1 MAQSYNST
9 RFFFILVRKFRPF
22 FMEIVKI
29 ENFEK
34 LKGISEDLRDYL
46 IEKFSEIN
54 HKKWAPFY
62 LLTGTVALQYWY
74 IKRQWK

>member
-1 MAQSYNST
+1 
-9 RFFFILVRKFRPF
+9 
-22 FMEIVKI
+22 MEIV

-34 LKGISEDLRDYL
+34 LKGISEDWREYL

-62 LLTGTVALQYWY
+62 LLTGTVVLYGLH